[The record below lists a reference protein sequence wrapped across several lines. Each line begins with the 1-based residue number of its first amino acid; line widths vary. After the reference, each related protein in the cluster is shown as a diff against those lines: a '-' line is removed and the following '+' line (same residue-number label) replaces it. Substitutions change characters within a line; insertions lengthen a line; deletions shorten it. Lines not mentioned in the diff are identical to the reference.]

1 MRTIPFLL
9 IFLVASVRL
18 TAQQTNNDSN
28 HKLHLGIE
36 LNGGAFG
43 LFNIEDSD
51 ESNQQFTKADPTWGG
66 TLAAEGKLLKWL
78 HLGGECMVLFAKS
91 VKANEPRLILS
102 PHIRARAEFNVHSKW
117 RIDILAAGGMT
128 IWPENNNET
137 VLSPSI
143 SSTRIGWST
152 RFAAGTSFLIN
163 EKSSIY
169 LNVGYGAFSSSGN
182 DIWVTHD
189 SMLIGLGYRLKLL
202 PIG

>member
-1 MRTIPFLL
+1 MRTAIIISVFLTYGL
-9 IFLVASVRL
+9 YSM
-18 TAQQTNNDSN
+18 AQQTNNAIN

-43 LFNIEDSD
+43 LFNIEDAD
-51 ESNQQFTKADPTWGG
+51 DTNQQFTKADPTWGG
-66 TLAAEGKLLKWL
+66 TVVAEGKVLKWL
-78 HLGGECMVLFAKS
+78 YVGGECMVLFAKS
-91 VKANEPRLILS
+91 IKASEPRLILS
-102 PHIRARAEFNVHSKW
+102 PHARIRAEFSVHPKW

-128 IWPENNNET
+128 IWPENDNESA
-137 VLSPSI
+137 LSPSI
-143 SSTRIGWST
+143 SATRIGWST

-163 EKSSIY
+163 ERSSLY

-202 PIG
+202 PIS